1 MSYEQFLWRF
11 QFLSAGAPSQRA
23 GAAPSIQQCCAVA
36 TAANSSS
43 PSLLGISKGRTEGL
57 DPPLPARG
65 RNACFA
71 LLPPSPQPYPIAETT
86 NPFPPTVWEGGFWV
100 FFLPRTLHSGGRGF
114 VVVHEKGPSYLSPLC
129 SFLKCNFF
137 HLYETPS
144 LPSLGWHTQRTHLIA
159 AGRRKGTR
167 EKGRPNY
174 TAREALHYWQARRQL
189 PLLSPFAARD
199 V

>member
-86 NPFPPTVWEGGFWV
+86 NPFPPTVWEGGFW
-100 FFLPRTLHSGGRGF
+100 FFFCPVHCT
-114 VVVHEKGPSYLSPLC
+114 VVVEALLLYMKRAPPIFPPFAPFLNATFFIYMKPPPSPPL
-129 SFLKCNFF
+129 
-137 HLYETPS
+137 
-144 LPSLGWHTQRTHLIA
+144 A
-159 AGRRKGTR
+159 GTR
-167 EKGRPNY
+167 NER
-174 TAREALHYWQARRQL
+174 T
-189 PLLSPFAARD
+189 S
-199 V
+199 